1 MPLVVG
7 SIQRACLQFFV
18 GVLGTLV
25 LTATAAAQDA
35 TQDAGKQ
42 WSPEVIV
49 PLESEPVLELR
60 VEISP
65 PIQVGDSDA
74 GHRQFI
80 PITGGDFVGDGI
92 RGTVLPGGADW
103 QLLRADGVRELVAIY
118 AIQTDDGATIS
129 VENRG
134 ISVPAEKTGGERYVR
149 STPRFHA
156 PAGKYEWLNEGIF
169 IGSVT
174 GVPDGTAVII
184 RVFRVR

>member
-1 MPLVVG
+1 ML
-7 SIQRACLQFFV
+7 SSANFRRTCRRSFA
-18 GVLGTLV
+18 GVFGAVFL
-25 LTATAAAQDA
+25 AAAAGAQDSM
-35 TQDAGKQ
+35 QGAGTR
-42 WSPEVIV
+42 WSPEDIV
-49 PLESEPVLELR
+49 PLTTELVLELR
-60 VEISP
+60 AEISP
-65 PIQVGDSDA
+65 PVQVGESDA

-80 PITGGDFVGDGI
+80 PITGGYFVGDGI

-118 AIQTDDGATIS
+118 AIQTDDGATIT

-134 ISVPAEKTGGERYVR
+134 ISVPPGQDGGERYVR

-169 IGSVT
+169 VGSVT
-174 GVPDGTAVII
+174 GVPDGSAVII